1 MLGFLDELET
11 PDGEAV
17 SLYLPPGLSIPEI
30 EELINKI
37 PVPPTTTP
45 DIVHLIGISPTGSVL
60 FWGKSRK
67 CLVLPPFPIKDKFL
81 SSGYDSEPLR
91 SILNKNFS
99 TALVLVRLGAYAI
112 GICRGEELIIS
123 KTGTGLVHARHKKGG
138 SSQQRFQ
145 RHRDNQIHHFLARV
159 CGHLQEHLE
168 PHASSLDYL
177 VYGGSRTT
185 LDSLRKLCPFLRQFE
200 NRTLPPLLDI
210 PKPRSAVLKTAV
222 STVWSTTINEW
233 YDNEIPDIEI
243 SPAEV

>member
-1 MLGFLDELET
+1 MFGFLDELET
-11 PDGEAV
+11 TDSEAV
-17 SLYLPPGLSIPEI
+17 SLYLSPGLSLPEI

-37 PVPPTTTP
+37 PIPLTTTL
-45 DIVHLIGISPTGSVL
+45 DIVHLAVDSPTGSVL

-67 CLVLPPFPIKDKFL
+67 CLVSPPFPITEKYIAHGNNAK
-81 SSGYDSEPLR
+81 PLR
-91 SILNKNFS
+91 SILNQNFS

-112 GICRGEELIIS
+112 GICRGEELVIS

-145 RHRDNQIHHFLARV
+145 RRRDNQIHHFLTRV

-168 PHASSLDYL
+168 PHKLSLDYL

-222 STVWSTTINEW
+222 NEIWETNITEW
-233 YDNEIPDIEI
+233 YDN
-243 SPAEV
+243 